1 MSKLERK
8 INIQI
13 INKGVQLSTANGYN
27 TTSMTRKELQVLISD
42 ALIAERV
49 LGDAERAGK
58 TYLKAVS

>member
-13 INKGVQLSTANGYN
+13 INKGVQLSTANGCN

-49 LGDAERAGK
+49 LGDAERARK
-58 TYLKAVS
+58 TVLRAVS